1 MGGRGLVG
9 ELNPE
14 VLPDVV
20 AAELDDRLA
29 CLLNRSAATAS
40 VGTDGE
46 SGAVGSAVSVGLF
59 ITDDLASP
67 DLGAATPVDCTPAP
81 RT

>member
-1 MGGRGLVG
+1 LSP
-9 ELNPE
+9 LNSKI
-14 VLPDVV
+14 
-20 AAELDDRLA
+20 ASRA
-29 CLLNRSAATAS
+29 CSTAPRRSAATAS

-46 SGAVGSAVSVGLF
+46 SGAVGSAVSVVLF

-67 DLGAATPVDCTPAP
+67 DLGAATPADYTPAP